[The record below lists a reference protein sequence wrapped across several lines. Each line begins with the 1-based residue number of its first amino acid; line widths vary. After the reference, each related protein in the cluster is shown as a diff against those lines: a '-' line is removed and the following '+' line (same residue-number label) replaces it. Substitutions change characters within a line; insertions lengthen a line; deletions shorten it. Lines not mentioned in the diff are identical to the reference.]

1 MKRILLSVVLLL
13 LFSSFALRES
23 SEINLTKFV
32 NPFVGTGGHG
42 HTFPGATVPF
52 GMVQLSPDTRLEGW
66 DGCSGYHY
74 SDSIIHGF
82 SHTHLSGTGV
92 PDYCDVLFMP
102 FSENKL
108 IDLDKSR
115 TGNYTSLFS
124 HSEETA
130 EPGYYSVTLKR
141 YGIKA
146 ELTTSTRAGFHK
158 YTFPKDKNSNVFID
172 LKHRDEV
179 IESHISIVNRN
190 EVSGFRRSNS
200 WAQDQRVY
208 FYAVFSEEFKTADIY
223 SDDIRLPEKTYGEGK
238 NIKTILGFNETE
250 KPVLV
255 KVGISAISE
264 ANAKMNLDAEINNW
278 DFDKVKLN
286 ASELWNKYLNK
297 IQVKTEDLTKK
308 RIFYT
313 ALYHTAICPN
323 TFNDVDGSYLG
334 RDLKVHKSNHNYYTV
349 FSLWDTYRALHPLL
363 NIIERERSLDFIKTF
378 ILQYEQGGRLPVW
391 ELWANETDCMIG
403 YHSVPVITDAFN
415 SGINDFDR
423 RKALDAMVN
432 SANLN
437 IYGLDSYKKYG
448 YIPSDKEHES
458 VSKTLE
464 YAYDDWC
471 ISDYASRVGSETYKN
486 EFYKRSQFYK
496 NVFDT
501 KSGFMRPRFNNGW
514 KDPFNPTDVDN
525 NYTEANSWQYSFY
538 VPQNIPQL
546 NEYLNGN
553 LEKKLD
559 ELFSADTK
567 TTGREQADITG
578 LIGQY
583 AHGNEPSHHIAY
595 LYNYTDSPH
604 KTQQIVRKI
613 MSEFYKDSPDG
624 LIGNEDCGQMSAW
637 YVLSAMGFYP
647 VTPGSGKFM
656 IGSPIFDEVKINL
669 ENGKSFTLT
678 ANNQSNENIYIQN
691 YKSEDKKPFISWGD
705 ILNGGEIAFV
715 MGNTPSKTF
724 GENGVKKYLYPE
736 KPILNYNEL
745 LPSPFTNV
753 SQITFKDS
761 LEIFLDVNFPKADI
775 YYNIT
780 GENTPDKYVKYTK
793 PFKIYEN
800 TKLLTYAQ
808 SVSGNE
814 YSYFTE
820 SEYYKIPNN
829 VKVELQSKPNLQYT
843 AGGPEALIDGIR
855 GKTNWRLGRWQ
866 GYQGQ
871 DFSAVID
878 YSKERLMRKISV
890 GFLQDARS
898 WIWMPKYI
906 EIYISNDNITFEKI
920 GTVENKVSD
929 TDLEVTINELTLIPS
944 KTVTARYL
952 KVKAINYGKIPGW
965 HPGAGGDAFIFVDEI
980 ITE

>member
-1 MKRILLSVVLLL
+1 MKRILSSVLLMF
-13 LFSSFALRES
+13 LFSSFALHQNGETD
-23 SEINLTKFV
+23 LTKYV
-32 NPFVGTGGHG
+32 NPFIGTGGHG

-92 PDYCDVLFMP
+92 PDYCDILFMP

-115 TGNYTSLFS
+115 IGNYASIFS
-124 HSEETA
+124 HSDETA
-130 EPGYYSVTLKR
+130 EPGYYSVMLKR
-141 YGIKA
+141 YDIKA
-146 ELTTSTRAGFHK
+146 ELTASTRAGYHK
-158 YTFPKDKNSNVFID
+158 YTFPKEKNSNVYID

-179 IESHISIVNRN
+179 IESHINIVNKK
-190 EVSGFRRSNS
+190 EVSGYRRSKS

-208 FYAVFSEEFKTADIY
+208 FYAVFSEDFKTADIY
-223 SDDIRLPEKTYGEGK
+223 SDDSRLTEKTYADGK
-238 NIKTILGFNETE
+238 NIKTILGFGETS
-250 KPVLV
+250 KPVLI

-264 ANAKMNLDAEINNW
+264 ENAKMNLEAEAGGLEFEKVRQDANE
-278 DFDKVKLN
+278 F
-286 ASELWNKYLNK
+286 WNKYLNK

-308 RIFYT
+308 KIFYT

-334 RDLKVHKSNHNYYTV
+334 RDFKIHKTNRKYYTV

-363 NIIERERSLDFIKTF
+363 NIIERERTLDFINTF

-403 YHSVPVITDAFN
+403 YHSVPVITDAHN
-415 SGINDFDR
+415 SGINGFDK

-471 ISDYASRVGSETYKN
+471 ISDFAVSAGSGTYDK
-486 EFYKRSQFYK
+486 EFYTRSQFYK
-496 NVFDT
+496 NVFDNKT
-501 KSGFMRPRFNNGW
+501 GFMRPRYNNGW

-538 VPQNIPQL
+538 VPQDIPKL
-546 NEYLNGN
+546 NEYLNGK
-553 LEKKLD
+553 LENKLD

-595 LYNYTDSPH
+595 LYNYTDNPY

-637 YVLSAMGFYP
+637 YVFSAMGFYP

-656 IGSPIFDEVKINL
+656 IGSPVFDEVKINL
-669 ENGKSFTLT
+669 ENGKTFTLT
-678 ANNQSNENIYIQN
+678 AANNSDENIYVQN
-691 YKSEDKKPFISWGD
+691 YNSEDRKPFITWKE
-705 ILNGGEIAFV
+705 ILGGEEINLI
-715 MGNTPSKTF
+715 MGNKPSKSF
-724 GENGVKKYLYPE
+724 GENGIRKYLYP
-736 KPILNYNEL
+736 KTGVNSSEL

-761 LEIFLDVNFPKADI
+761 LEISLDMNFPEADI
-775 YYNIT
+775 FYNLS
-780 GENTPDKYVKYTK
+780 GENTPDKYLKYTK
-793 PFKIYEN
+793 PFTIYGN
-800 TKLLTYAQ
+800 TKLFTYAH
-808 SVSGNE
+808 SVSENK

-820 SEYYKIPNN
+820 SEYYRIPND
-829 VKVELQSKPNLQYT
+829 VKVELQSQPNLQYT

-871 DFSAVID
+871 DFSAVINF
-878 YSKERLMRKISV
+878 SKEKEIRKISA

-906 EIYISNDNITFEKI
+906 EIYVSDDNINFNKI
-920 GTVENKVSD
+920 GQVNNIISD
-929 TDLEVTINELTLIPS
+929 TDLEVTINELSLILEKPVYA
-944 KTVTARYL
+944 KYI
-952 KVKAINYGKIPGW
+952 KVIAYNYGKIPEW
-965 HPGAGGDAFIFVDEI
+965 HPGAGGDAFIFIDEI
-980 ITE
+980 KAE